1 VSGSRTA
8 PSTTPGLAAEQGLW
22 DAGAAVVV
30 GVDEVGKGSW
40 AGPLSVGAAVIPT
53 GGRMPGI
60 RDSKQLS
67 EPRREG
73 LFDAIAG
80 WCTAWSVGHASAEE
94 CDLLGMSAAQRL
106 AARRA
111 IEGLNVVADRY
122 LVDGR
127 WDFVGSQKTTTIVRG
142 DASSLSIAS
151 ASILAKVTRDRMMRT
166 ESSHYPAYGFERNKG
181 YPAPVHRAALAAFGP
196 TPIHR
201 TTWAFMD
208 DLPWSGI
215 RRRSSAAQTAFP
227 IAKDA

>member
-1 VSGSRTA
+1 
-8 PSTTPGLAAEQGLW
+8 
-22 DAGAAVVV
+22 
-30 GVDEVGKGSW
+30 
-40 AGPLSVGAAVIPT
+40 
-53 GGRMPGI
+53 
-60 RDSKQLS
+60 
-67 EPRREG
+67 
-73 LFDAIAG
+73 
-80 WCTAWSVGHASAEE
+80 
-94 CDLLGMSAAQRL
+94 MSAAQRL